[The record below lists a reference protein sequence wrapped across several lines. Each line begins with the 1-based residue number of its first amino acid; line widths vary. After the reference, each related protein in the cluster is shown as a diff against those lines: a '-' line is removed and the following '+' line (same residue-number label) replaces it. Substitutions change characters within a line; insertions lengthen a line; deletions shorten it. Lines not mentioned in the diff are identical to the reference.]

1 MFDLSQME
9 SSTADDDS
17 QNGITIH
24 VTAATC
30 RGRSKSILSLPEKG
44 DVDLED
50 YGTVIIRR

>member
-9 SSTADDDS
+9 SMTADDDS
-17 QNGITIH
+17 RNGITIH

-30 RGRSKSILSLPEKG
+30 KGRRKSMLSLPEKG

-50 YGTVIIRR
+50 YGTAIIRR